1 MTPSGDAGPSRRG
14 AAAYRVSL
22 ANRQRQVAIRT
33 DRLRR
38 LATRVLR
45 AARPGGGELSVLLV
59 DDAAIAELN
68 GAYRGRPQP
77 TDVLSFSQLDLSAGA
92 PSGATAPKVGA
103 PSRPP
108 MAPAP
113 PRSARAKPGPRL
125 PVRLVELLG
134 DVVISVETARRQ
146 AREWGRPLEEEMAA
160 LLIHGVLHLL
170 GHDHERGSAEAR
182 RMFACEREVAAA
194 IGLPAL
200 ALGDQAAAQRGSVG
214 RGERR

>member
-68 GAYRGRPQP
+68 SAYRGRPQP
-77 TDVLSFSQLDLSAGA
+77 TDVLSFSQLEG
-92 PSGATAPKVGA
+92 
-103 PSRPP
+103 
-108 MAPAP
+108 
-113 PRSARAKPGPRL
+113 PGPATGQ
-125 PVRLVELLG
+125 LG

-146 AREWGRPLEEEMAA
+146 ARERRRPLEEEMAT

-182 RMFACEREVAAA
+182 RMFAREREVAAA

-200 ALGDQAAAQRGSVG
+200 ALGDRPAAERGGAG

>member
-1 MTPSGDAGPSRRG
+1 
-14 AAAYRVSL
+14 
-22 ANRQRQVAIRT
+22 
-33 DRLRR
+33 

-68 GAYRGRPQP
+68 SAYRGRPQP
-77 TDVLSFSQLDLSAGA
+77 TDVLSFSQLEGPTPPAG
-92 PSGATAPKVGA
+92 GAG
-103 PSRPP
+103 
-108 MAPAP
+108 
-113 PRSARAKPGPRL
+113 
-125 PVRLVELLG
+125 LLG

-146 AREWGRPLEEEMAA
+146 ARERRRPLEEEMAT

-182 RMFACEREVAAA
+182 RMFAREREVAAA

-200 ALGDQAAAQRGSVG
+200 ALGDRPAAERGGAG